1 MNESIST
8 NTGKTW
14 NNLKI
19 EILDTWSGISTEEV
33 ERTHGSIQAIY
44 GLVQQKTGLHQDIEK
59 AKLVAM
65 LENYES
71 L

>member
-1 MNESIST
+1 MSNSIST
-8 NTGKTW
+8 NPGKTW
-14 NNLKI
+14 SNLKI
-19 EILDTWSGISTEEV
+19 EILDTWSGISSDEI
-33 ERTHGSIQAIY
+33 ERTQGSVQAIY
-44 GLVQQKTGLHQDIEK
+44 GLVQQKTGLHKDIEK